1 VCASLPPLRTGG
13 TPAAG
18 QRAPIRYD
26 ALMTSA
32 GRLIPARAG
41 LSRELLEDRACSE
54 TLDAAFRVHEA
65 LGAWHAAP
73 TYVSALAV
81 ELQHRG
87 LVAHRSA
94 SLSVLYRGRV
104 VGSLEAD
111 LLVEDRVLVLVRT
124 DATLTTPARFE
135 ALRGLAASQIRV
147 GIAFNFGV
155 PELLFARV
163 C

>member
-1 VCASLPPLRTGG
+1 
-13 TPAAG
+13 
-18 QRAPIRYD
+18 
-26 ALMTSA
+26 MTTA

-41 LSRELLEDRACSE
+41 LSREVLEDRACSE

-73 TYVSALAV
+73 TYLGALAV

-87 LVAHRSA
+87 LLAHRAA
-94 SLSVLYRGRV
+94 SLSVVYRGRV

-111 LLVEDRVLVLVRT
+111 LLVEDRVLVLVR
-124 DATLTTPARFE
+124 AEPTLTTPARFE

-147 GIAFNFGV
+147 GIAFNFGAA
-155 PELLFARV
+155 ELHFARI